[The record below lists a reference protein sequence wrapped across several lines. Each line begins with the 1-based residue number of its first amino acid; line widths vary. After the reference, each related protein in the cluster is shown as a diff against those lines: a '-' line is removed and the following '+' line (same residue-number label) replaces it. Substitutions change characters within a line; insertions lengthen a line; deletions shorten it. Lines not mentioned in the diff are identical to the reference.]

1 MAKECA
7 KPSPPPPSLPFP
19 HLIEALHCLHR
30 TCAQD
35 DLVEHRHATANETRV
50 TTLHEYEVWRG
61 VEGVGRCV
69 GRWRKCVGRR
79 GEV

>member
-50 TTLHEYEVWRG
+50 TTLHKYE
-61 VEGVGRCV
+61 RC
-69 GRWRKCVGRR
+69 RKC
-79 GEV
+79 GEVCGEVEEVCGKAGGGVRR